1 MNEMNRVTR
10 YGIVFAIMFMNFFIP
25 THGIVATTFAA
36 MAESYPDVSASA
48 LTYVTAVV
56 NVAQVAASIGAGVLI
71 GRKLKYKTAGIISL
85 LLFTVAGGFPFL
97 MGEGLSFGALLASR
111 CLFGLGLGAFSPIV
125 NSTIA
130 YLFDKENT
138 RAFMMGAKD
147 VFFSLGATIGNIIA
161 GILCLIS
168 WQTTYVFYLFG
179 IIPLVFFVIFYK
191 EPEFVQETKKE
202 KIKIPKTAFYYLFL
216 LLVVMLL
223 TQFCWN
229 YIAFILTD
237 MGYSSAVIGTIV
249 TCFTVGAILGGIAYG
264 FCYRF
269 FKNYILFVAMI
280 MVSLSFI
287 IIYGASSSV
296 STSLLFVFGIGFFL
310 SGFASVMF
318 TAGIP
323 MSLSLT
329 VPASAIAAAMGLFF
343 AFQNFG
349 SFLAS
354 PVGQLFFRIV
364 GQDAPI
370 NTIFIFG
377 LVVALIFTVIVFI
390 TSTRDAKLAKA
401 QKQEMNSI

>member
-1 MNEMNRVTR
+1 MTEMNRVTR

-25 THGIVATTFAA
+25 THGIVASTFAA
-36 MAESYPDVSASA
+36 MAKSYPHVSASA

-56 NVAQVAASIGAGVLI
+56 NITQVIASIGAGVLI
-71 GRKLKYKTAGIISL
+71 GRKLKYKTAGITAL
-85 LLFTVAGGFPFL
+85 LLFTVAGGLPFL
-97 MGEGLSFGALLASR
+97 LGDSLSFGVLLASR

-130 YLFDKENT
+130 YLFDKENS

-147 VFFSLGATIGNIIA
+147 VFFSLGATIGNIVA
-161 GILCLIS
+161 GILCMIS

-179 IIPLVFFVIFYK
+179 IIPLIFFVIFYK
-191 EPEFVQETKKE
+191 EPEIMPEAKKE
-202 KIKIPKTAFYYLFL
+202 KIQIPKTAFYYLFL

-223 TQFCWN
+223 SQFNWN

-237 MGYSSAVIGTIV
+237 MGYSPAVIGTIV

-269 FKNYILFVAMI
+269 FKNYILFAAMV
-280 MVSLSFI
+280 MVCLSFI
-287 IIYGASSSV
+287 IIYAASLSLF
-296 STSLLFVFGIGFFL
+296 TSILLVLGIGFFI
-310 SGFASVMF
+310 SGFSSVMF

-354 PVGQLFFRIV
+354 PVGQLFFSIV

-370 NTIFIFG
+370 NSIFIFG
-377 LVVALIFTVIVFI
+377 LVVALIFTVIVFF
-390 TSTRDAKLAKA
+390 TSVRDAKLAKA
-401 QKQEMNSI
+401 QK